1 MTVAP
6 ADTVTFLLTPLR
18 EGRRLPCG
26 QTRRPAYFYSRPCGR
41 GDTPSLTSP
50 STVILFLLT
59 PLREGRRKRPT
70 QNPYP
75 SRFLLTPLREGR
87 HKTTFC
93 LLVLSNFY
101 SRPCGRGDAGAHAG
115 QHHRPDF
122 YSRPCGRGDPAGKAE
137 YVGQVFLLTPLR
149 ERRRS
154 CSRCCSS
161 TDSHFYSRPCGRGD
175 VARSSVAAM
184 SFPFLL
190 TPLREGRRASASTPR
205 TPEMIS
211 THAPA
216 GGATQAAAS

>member
-1 MTVAP
+1 MSTSNTAGQKIFLLTPLRKGRPILSVYLVI
-6 ADTVTFLLTPLR
+6 DFRTFLLTPLR
-18 EGRRLPCG
+18 EGRRSPTY
-26 QTRRPAYFYSRPCGR
+26 TRFGNS
-41 GDTPSLTSP
+41 S
-50 STVILFLLT
+50 
-59 PLREGRRKRPT
+59 
-70 QNPYP
+70 
-75 SRFLLTPLREGR
+75 
-87 HKTTFC
+87 H
-93 LLVLSNFY
+93 
-101 SRPCGRGDAGAHAG
+101 
-115 QHHRPDF
+115 F